1 MGKVCKK
8 CGSDNTYFTG
18 KTYSFLLVFILSCY
32 HCNNCGEDFGLNWW
46 E

>member
-18 KTYSFLLVFILSCY
+18 KAYNFNQLNFLLIETNLI
-32 HCNNCGEDFGLNWW
+32 N
-46 E
+46 